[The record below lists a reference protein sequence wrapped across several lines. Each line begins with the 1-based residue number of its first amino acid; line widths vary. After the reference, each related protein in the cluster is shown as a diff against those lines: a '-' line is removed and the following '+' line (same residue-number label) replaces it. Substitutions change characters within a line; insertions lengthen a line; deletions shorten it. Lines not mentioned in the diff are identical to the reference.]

1 MLIRPTT
8 SRRPSSPSLSLLPIG
23 LIVCLLLRTVDASY
37 GDRLPEFRECI
48 EVCNR
53 ENCDPNNDPT
63 PIRKRRSLPFLSLFL
78 SSHQPRTEPTP
89 APSCLTPLDTDLCA
103 LAALHHRLL
112 LWTCAQECDYTCQH
126 IVTARRVEAGQAVT
140 QFHGKWP
147 FVRVLGV
154 QEPFSVLFSAGNF
167 AAHRSG
173 LARLR
178 ERVPPGHPLRWYC
191 ELFAYF
197 GMATWVFSTV
207 FHTRDFAATEQLDYF
222 GAGASVLY
230 ALYFALVRVARLDL
244 PSSPRRRSLLRLWTV
259 FCCALYAAHVAYL
272 KLWKWDYAYNMKAN
286 LVVGMVHNLLWT
298 YFSWKRWRETRQGWA
313 IWPSLLV
320 VWIMLAMS
328 LELLDFP
335 PLWGV
340 LDAHSLWHLGT
351 IGPAILWYDFMVKDS
366 LDLAKTVKLK
376 ESTA

>member
-1 MLIRPTT
+1 MPIRRTT
-8 SRRPSSPSLSLLPIG
+8 SRRLSPLSLLHIG
-23 LIVCLLLRTVDASY
+23 LMVCLLLRTVDASL

-48 EVCNR
+48 KVCDR

-63 PIRKRRSLPFLSLFL
+63 PIP
-78 SSHQPRTEPTP
+78 
-89 APSCLTPLDTDLCA
+89 
-103 LAALHHRLL
+103 LHHRLL

-126 IVTARRVEAGQAVT
+126 IVTTRRAEAGKAVT

-147 FVRVLGV
+147 FVRVLGM
-154 QEPFSVLFSAGNF
+154 QEPFSVLFSLGNF
-167 AAHRSG
+167 LAHQNG

-178 ERVPPGHPLRWYC
+178 ERVPASYPLRRYY

-197 GMATWVFSTV
+197 GMASWVFSTV

-222 GAGASVLY
+222 GAGATVLY
-230 ALYFALVRVARLDL
+230 GMYYALVRVARLDL
-244 PSSPRRRSLLRLWTV
+244 PAPPRRSLLRLWTV

-272 KLWKWDYAYNMKAN
+272 KFWKWDYTYNMAAN

-298 YFSWKRWRETRQGWA
+298 YFSWRRWRETRQSWA
-313 IWPSLLV
+313 IWPSMLV
-320 VWIMLAMS
+320 AWIMLVMG

-335 PLWGV
+335 PLWGA

-351 IGPAILWYDFMVKDS
+351 IGPTILWYNFMLKDS
-366 LDLAKTVKLK
+366 QDLAKKAKLK